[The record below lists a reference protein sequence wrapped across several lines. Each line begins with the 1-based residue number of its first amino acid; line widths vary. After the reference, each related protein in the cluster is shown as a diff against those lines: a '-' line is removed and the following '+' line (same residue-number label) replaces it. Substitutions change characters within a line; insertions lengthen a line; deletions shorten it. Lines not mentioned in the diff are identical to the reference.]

1 MGNAAANAPIRL
13 LVAQSLSTIARERTV
28 ALLALLFLV
37 LVVVAAYLGW
47 SATSTVNAIYLRSVD
62 YMTAQGQTI
71 PSNPV
76 LDTSPLA
83 LLRNMATYVSLIG
96 ALAAIVV
103 GHQLIASDRKAGTMP
118 LLGTRPMRGIDLGTA
133 KALALVIAIAAL
145 VAFAA
150 FINTA
155 TFLVLPEF
163 RLDGAGWTKLAA
175 FYATSGLYLL
185 VFGFLGMWFGA
196 AAKSE
201 TVGLLI
207 PVTVWLTLTFVL
219 PQITSNINPVAA
231 LNPVSALADAPA
243 SAFFQVT
250 GWALGPFS
258 LAEAYRVI
266 SAQLLDFMPPT
277 YVDRAA
283 IPAAASLLIA
293 AAGVGTIA
301 TRAVAR
307 MDMTKGDYDA

>member
-1 MGNAAANAPIRL
+1 MGNTANSPIGL
-13 LVAQSLSTIARERTV
+13 LVAQSLATIARERTV

-37 LVVVAAYLGW
+37 LVVIAAYLGW

-76 LDTSPLA
+76 LDTSPSA

-118 LLGTRPMRGIDLGTA
+118 LLGTRPLRGIDLGIA
-133 KALALVIAIAAL
+133 KAVALLIAIAAL

-150 FINTA
+150 VINTA

-163 RLDGAGWTKLAA
+163 RLDAAGWTKLAA
-175 FYATSGLYLL
+175 FYGTSGLYLL

-196 AAKSE
+196 AARSE

-219 PQITSNINPVAA
+219 PQVTSNINPVAA
-231 LNPVSALADAPA
+231 LNPVSALADAPV

-293 AAGVGTIA
+293 AAALGAAA

>member
-1 MGNAAANAPIRL
+1 MGNTANTPIRL
-13 LVAQSLSTIARERTV
+13 LVAQSLATIARERTV

-118 LLGTRPMRGIDLGTA
+118 LLGTRPLRGIDLGIA
-133 KALALVIAIAAL
+133 KAVALLVAIAAL

-150 FINTA
+150 VINTA

-163 RLDGAGWTKLAA
+163 RLDAAGWSKLAA

-243 SAFFQVT
+243 SAFFQIT

-283 IPAAASLLIA
+283 IPAAASLVIA
-293 AAGVGTIA
+293 AVALGAVA